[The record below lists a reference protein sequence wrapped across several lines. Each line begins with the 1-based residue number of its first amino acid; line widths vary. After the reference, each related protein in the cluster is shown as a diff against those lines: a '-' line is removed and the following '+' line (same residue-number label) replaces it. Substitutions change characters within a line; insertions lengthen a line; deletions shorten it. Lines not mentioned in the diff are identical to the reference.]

1 MAGGEI
7 ENLSDRIRNNIFAPQ
22 FSIMHKFVFLFAL
35 WLTVFGACAQETTF
49 KTNGP
54 DDYREG
60 VHVFTNATI
69 WKNYNTRI
77 DSATLIIRDGKVV
90 DAGKNISL
98 PKGAIVHDL
107 KGKFIYPSFIDIF
120 SDYGMPDVTKAKGSE
135 DPQMESN
142 IKGAYGWN
150 QAIHT
155 DFHADRNFAVNDGK
169 ADELRKI
176 GFGSVLTN
184 KKDGIARG
192 TGAVVTLNNDK
203 ENFVLVKPDAS
214 ANYSFNKGSSTQ
226 DYPSSLMGS
235 IALVRQTYYDAL
247 WYKSAT
253 DKKEFNINLEEWNKQ
268 QSVPQIF
275 DAGGDWQKVLRADKV
290 GDEFGV
296 QYIIKARGDE
306 YQRIDEVKNSK
317 AKLITTLNFPKAFDV
332 EDPDKANWVSLEEMK
347 HWELAPTNCAA
358 LAKAGVDFSLTATDL
373 EKKEDFLSA
382 LRKAVKYGLDSTLAL
397 KSLTYNPATFINVY
411 DKVGSLETG
420 KLANFFVT
428 SKPLFDDKCEI
439 NENWI
444 QGKRYEIKPF
454 EQKDIRGEY
463 SLNIF
468 VNAPAQMFKL
478 KVSGDA
484 TSPKAQ
490 IILSDTIK
498 LDAKLSYKD
507 HDISLSFSPDKKT
520 TGKIRLSGTINYI
533 EKSWGGKGE
542 YPDGGWVAW
551 NATQTKGPE
560 ADTSKPKKDTVDVSK
575 NLGKVIFPFM
585 AYGNEQVP
593 VQENFL
599 IKNGTVWTSEAEGA
613 LVNSD
618 VIIRRGK
625 ISFVGKNLSCADCK
639 TIDATNKF
647 VTSGI
652 IDEHNHIAIQEGV
665 NEGTEASS
673 AEVRIGD
680 VVSCDDVNIYRQLA
694 GGVIGAQLLHG
705 SANPIGGQSALV
717 KFRWGYTP
725 EKMKIEGADGFIKF
739 ALGENVKQSNWGD
752 HSRVRYPQ
760 TRMGVEQTYYNYFTK
775 AKEYQKQWSA
785 YNAAKIKGVAPRR
798 DIELDALSE
807 ILNKKR
813 FITCHSYVQSEINML
828 MHVADSFNFKVN
840 TFTHILEGYKVADK
854 MKAHGANAS
863 TFADWWAYKY
873 EVIDAI
879 PYNAAIL
886 TKVGI
891 NTAVNSDDAE
901 MARRLNQEAAKSI
914 KYGGLTEE
922 QAWKLCT
929 LNPAKML
936 HLDNRTGSIKVG
948 KDADIVV
955 WNNNPLSIY
964 AKAEKTFVDGILFFD
979 IERDAQKRDEIRRE
993 RARLI
998 QKMLDDKKSGGAT
1011 QEPSPKGHSEYSCG
1025 GFEEHNH

>member
-1 MAGGEI
+1 MRKLA
-7 ENLSDRIRNNIFAPQ
+7 
-22 FSIMHKFVFLFAL
+22 FVFGLL
-35 WLTVFGACAQETTF
+35 SIVLYLSSQETTF

-60 VHVFTNATI
+60 VHAFTNATI
-69 WKNYNTRI
+69 WKNYNTKI
-77 DSATLIIRDGKVV
+77 DSATLIIRDGNVV
-90 DAGKNISL
+90 DAGKNISI
-98 PKGAIVHDL
+98 PKGAIIHDL

-120 SDYGMPDVTKAKGSE
+120 SDYGMPDVAKAKWNE

-142 IKGAYGWN
+142 IKGAFGWN

-155 DFHADRNFAVNDGK
+155 DFHADRIFIVNDSK

-176 GFGSVLTN
+176 GFGTVLTN

-203 ENFVLVKPDAS
+203 ENFVLIKPDAA

-235 IALVRQTYYDAL
+235 IALLRQTYYDAQ
-247 WYKSAT
+247 WYKTAT

-268 QSVPQIF
+268 QTVTHIF

-290 GDEFGV
+290 GDEFNV
-296 QYIIKARGDE
+296 QYIIKTKGDE
-306 YQRIDEVKNSK
+306 YKRVEEIKNAK

-332 EDPDKANWVSLEEMK
+332 EDPYKANWVSLEDMK
-347 HWELAPTNCAA
+347 NWELAPTNCAA
-358 LAKAGVDFSLTATDL
+358 LAKAGVDFSLTTSDL
-373 EKKEDFLSA
+373 EKKDDFLA
-382 LRKAVKYGLDSTLAL
+382 NLRKAVKYGLDSTVAL
-397 KSLTYNPATFINVY
+397 KSLTYNPASFINVY

-420 KLANFFVT
+420 KLANFFIT
-428 SKPLFDDKCEI
+428 SKSLFDEKCEI

-444 QGKRYEIKPF
+444 QGKRYEIKAF
-454 EQKDIRGEY
+454 DAKDIRGEY
-463 SLNIF
+463 ALNIF
-468 VNAPAQMFKL
+468 VNSPSTAKYKL
-478 KVSGDA
+478 KVSAEA

-490 IILSDTIK
+490 IILSDSAK
-498 LDAKLSYKD
+498 LDANVSYKD
-507 HDISLSFSPDKKT
+507 KDISLSFSTDKKAT
-520 TGKIRLSGTINYI
+520 EKIRLTGTIDYATN
-533 EKSWGGKGE
+533 SWSGKGQ
-542 YPDGGWVAW
+542 YADGSWVSW
-551 NATQTKGPE
+551 DATQTKGAD
-560 ADTSKPKKDTVDVSK
+560 ADTSKPKKDTIDVTK
-575 NLGKVIFPFM
+575 NLGKITFPFM

-593 VQENFL
+593 TQENFL
-599 IKNGTVWTSEAEGA
+599 IKNGTVWTNEADGV
-613 LVNSD
+613 LTNTD
-618 VIIRRGK
+618 VVIRSGK
-625 ISFVGKNLSCADCK
+625 ISAVGKSLACADCK

-647 VTSGI
+647 VTAGI

-680 VVSCDDVNIYRQLA
+680 VVSCDDINIYRQLA
-694 GGVIGAQLLHG
+694 GGVTAAQLLHG
-705 SANPIGGQSALV
+705 SANPIGGQSAMV

-725 EKMKIEGADGFIKF
+725 EKMKVEGADGFIKF
-739 ALGENVKQSNWGD
+739 ALGENVKQTNWGD

-775 AKEYQKQWSA
+775 AKEYQKQWGA
-785 YNAAKIKGVAPRR
+785 YSAAKVKGVSPRR

-854 MKAHGANAS
+854 MKAHGVNAS

-891 NTAVNSDDAE
+891 NTAINSDDAE
-901 MARRLNQEAAKSI
+901 MARRLNQEAAKGV
-914 KYGGLTEE
+914 KYGGLSETE
-922 QAWKLCT
+922 AWKMVT

-936 HLDNRTGSIKVG
+936 HIDSRTGSIKTG
-948 KDADIVV
+948 KDADVVV
-955 WNNNPLSIY
+955 WSDNPLSVY
-964 AKAEKTFVDGILFFD
+964 AKAERTFVDGILFFD
-979 IERDAQKRDEIRRE
+979 VEKDALKREEIRKE

-998 QKMLDDKKSGGAT
+998 QKMLDDKKGGGAT
-1011 QEPSPKGHSEYSCG
+1011 QEPSPKTRREYSCG
-1025 GFEEHNH
+1025 GDEEHNH

>member
-1 MAGGEI
+1 MRK
-7 ENLSDRIRNNIFAPQ
+7 L
-22 FSIMHKFVFLFAL
+22 VFLLGL
-35 WLTVFGACAQETTF
+35 WSLVFQLHSQETTF

-60 VHVFTNATI
+60 VHVFTNATL
-69 WKNYNTRI
+69 WKNYNTKI
-77 DSATLIIRDGKVV
+77 DSATLVIRDGKVV
-90 DAGKNISL
+90 DAGKNIAA
-98 PKGAIVHDL
+98 PKGAMVHDL

-120 SDYGMPDVTKAKGSE
+120 SDYGMPEVAKAKRSE

-155 DFHADRNFAVNDGK
+155 DFQAAKNFTVVDGK

-176 GFGSVLTN
+176 GFGTVLSN

-192 TGAVVTLNNDK
+192 TGTVVTLNSDK
-203 ENFVLVKPDAS
+203 ENFVLVKADAS
-214 ANYSFNKGSSTQ
+214 AHYSFNKGSSSQ

-235 IALVRQTYYDAL
+235 IALLRQTHYDAQ
-247 WYKSAT
+247 WYKTST
-253 DKKEFNINLEEWNKQ
+253 DKKEYNINLEEWNAE
-268 QSVPQIF
+268 QSLPQIF

-290 GDEFGV
+290 GDEIGV
-296 QYIIKARGDE
+296 QYIIKAKGDE
-306 YQRIDEVKNSK
+306 YKRVDELKKSN
-317 AKLITTLNFPKAFDV
+317 AKIITSLNFPKAFDV
-332 EDPDKANWVSLEEMK
+332 DDPYKANWVSLEEMK
-347 HWELAPTNCAA
+347 HWELAPTNCAT
-358 LAKAGVDFSLTATDL
+358 LAKAGIDFALTTSDL
-373 EKKEDFLSA
+373 EKKEEFLA
-382 LRKAVKYGLDSTLAL
+382 NLRKAVKYGLDSTLAL
-397 KSLTYNPATFINVY
+397 KALTYNPASFTNVY
-411 DKVGSLETG
+411 DKVGSLEPG
-420 KLANFFVT
+420 KLANFFIT
-428 SKPLFDDKCEI
+428 SKPLFDEKAEI

-444 QGKRYEIKPF
+444 QGRRYEVKAF
-454 EQKDIRGEY
+454 DQKDIRGEY
-463 SLNIF
+463 ALAIGSTKY
-468 VNAPAQMFKL
+468 KL
-478 KVSGDA
+478 KLTGEA
-484 TSPKAQ
+484 TAPKAQ
-490 IILSDTIK
+490 IILTDTVK
-498 LDAKLSYKD
+498 LDAKFSYKD
-507 HDISLSFSPDKKT
+507 NDISFSFLPEKKAT
-520 TGKIRLSGTINYI
+520 EKIRLSGTIDYSAKAWSGN
-533 EKSWGGKGE
+533 GQLGNGE
-542 YPDGGWVAW
+542 WITW
-551 NATQTKGPE
+551 SATQTKGAD
-560 ADTSKPKKDTVDVSK
+560 ADTSKPKKDTIDVTK
-575 NLGKVIFPFM
+575 NLGKVTFPFL
-585 AYGNEQVP
+585 AYGNEQIP
-593 VQENFL
+593 VQENYL
-599 IKNGTVWTSEAEGA
+599 LKNGTVWTNEADGV
-613 LVNSD
+613 LSNSD
-618 VIIRRGK
+618 VIIRAGK
-625 ISFVGKNLSCADCK
+625 ISSVGKNLACADCK

-647 VTSGI
+647 ITSGI

-665 NEGTEASS
+665 NEGAKASS

-680 VVSCDDVNIYRQLA
+680 VVTCDDINIYRQLS

-705 SANPIGGQSALV
+705 SANPIGGQSALI
-717 KFRWGYTP
+717 KFRWGYAP

-752 HSRVRYPQ
+752 HNTVRYPQ

-775 AKEYQKQWSA
+775 AKEYQKQWDK
-785 YNAAKIKGVAPRR
+785 YNTSKTKGVSPRR
-798 DIELDALSE
+798 DIELDALAE

-828 MHVADSFNFKVN
+828 MHVADSFNFKIN

-886 TKVGI
+886 TKAGI

-922 QAWKLCT
+922 QTWKLCT

-936 HLDNRTGSIKVG
+936 HLDSRTGSIKVG
-948 KDADIVV
+948 KDGDIVV
-955 WNNNPLSIY
+955 WSANPLSIY

-979 IERDAQKRDEIRRE
+979 SEKDLQKREEIRKE

-998 QKMLDDKKSGGAT
+998 QKMLDDKKGGGAT
-1011 QEPSPKGHSEYSCG
+1011 QEPSPKGLNEYSCG
-1025 GFEEHNH
+1025 DNDK

>member
-1 MAGGEI
+1 MRKLVSVFCLVSI
-7 ENLSDRIRNNIFAPQ
+7 VLSL
-22 FSIMHKFVFLFAL
+22 FS
-35 WLTVFGACAQETTF
+35 QETTF

-54 DDYREG
+54 DDFREG
-60 VHVFTNATI
+60 IHAFTNATI
-69 WKNYNTRI
+69 CKNYNTKI
-77 DSATLIIRDGKVV
+77 DSATLIIRDGKIV
-90 DAGKNISL
+90 DAGKNISI
-98 PKGAIVHDL
+98 PKCAIVHDL

-120 SDYGMPDVTKAKGSE
+120 SDYGMPDVTKARGSE

-150 QAIHT
+150 QAINT
-155 DFHADRNFAVNDGK
+155 DFHAHSNFVVNDGK

-176 GFGSVLTN
+176 GFGTVLTN

-192 TGAVVTLNNDK
+192 TGTVVTLNNDK
-203 ENFVLVKPDAS
+203 ENFVIIQPYAS

-235 IALVRQTYYDAL
+235 IALLRQTYYDAK
-247 WYKSAT
+247 WYSSNYAVNR
-253 DKKEFNINLEEWNKQ
+253 KEFNINLDEWNLQ
-268 QSVPQIF
+268 QTFPQIF

-290 GDEFGV
+290 GDEFSV
-296 QYIIKARGDE
+296 QYIIKAKGDE
-306 YQRIDEVKNSK
+306 YKRIDEIKKSN
-317 AKLITTLNFPKAFDV
+317 AKIITSLNFPKAFDV
-332 EDPDKANWVSLEEMK
+332 EDPYKANWVSLEDMK
-347 HWELAPTNCAA
+347 NWELAPTNCAA
-358 LAKAGVDFSLTATDL
+358 LAKAGIDFSLTTSDL
-373 EKKEDFLSA
+373 EKKDDFLGN

-397 KSLTYNPATFINVY
+397 KALTYNPASFINVY

-420 KLANFFVT
+420 KLANFFIT
-428 SKPLFDDKCEI
+428 SKPLFDEKCVI

-444 QGKRYEIKPF
+444 QGKRYEVNAF
-454 EQKDIRGEY
+454 DAKDIRGEY
-463 SLNIF
+463 ALNLY
-468 VNAPAQMFKL
+468 VNSPSTAKYKL
-478 KVSGDA
+478 KLTGDA
-484 TSPKAQ
+484 SSPKAQ
-490 IILSDTIK
+490 LILSDSAK
-498 LDAKLSYKD
+498 LDVKISYKD
-507 HDISLSFSPDKKT
+507 KDISLSFSTDKKAT
-520 TGKIRLSGTINYI
+520 EKIRLSGTIDYATNTWY
-533 EKSWGGKGE
+533 GKGQ
-542 YPDGGWVAW
+542 YADGSWVNW
-551 NATQTKGPE
+551 DATLTKGPD
-560 ADTSKPKKDTVDVSK
+560 ADTTKPKKDTIDVTK
-575 NLGKVIFPFM
+575 NLGKVIFPFL

-599 IKNGTVWTSEAEGA
+599 IKNGTVWTNETEGV
-613 LVNSD
+613 LQNTD
-618 VIIRRGK
+618 VIIRAGK
-625 ISFVGKNLSCADCK
+625 ISAVGKNLACADCK

-647 VTSGI
+647 VTAGI

-665 NEGTEASS
+665 NEGSKASS

-680 VVSCDDVNIYRQLA
+680 VVSCDDINIYRQLA

-725 EKMKIEGADGFIKF
+725 EKMKFEGADGFIKF

-752 HSRVRYPQ
+752 HNRIRYPQ

-775 AKEYQKQWSA
+775 AREYSKLWNA
-785 YNAAKIKGVAPRR
+785 YNAAKVKGVSSRR
-798 DIELDALSE
+798 DIELDALAE
-807 ILNKKR
+807 ILNQKR

-854 MKAHGANAS
+854 MKAHGVNAS

-891 NTAVNSDDAE
+891 NTAINSDDAE

-914 KYGGLTEE
+914 KYGGLSESE
-922 QAWKLCT
+922 AWKMVT

-948 KDADIVV
+948 KDADVVV
-955 WNNNPLSIY
+955 WSANPLSIY
-964 AKAEKTFVDGILFFD
+964 AKVEKTFVDGILFFD
-979 IERDAQKRDEIRRE
+979 YEKDLLKREEIRKE

-998 QKMLDDKKSGGAT
+998 QKMLDDKKGGGAT
-1011 QEPSPKGHSEYSCG
+1011 QEPVKKENKEYSCSE
-1025 GFEEHNH
+1025 FEQHNH

>member
-1 MAGGEI
+1 M
-7 ENLSDRIRNNIFAPQ
+7 RKVVFA
-22 FSIMHKFVFLFAL
+22 FVSSI
-35 WLTVFGACAQETTF
+35 LTSGLYSQETTF

-60 VHVFTNATI
+60 FHAFTHATI
-69 WKNYNTRI
+69 CKAYNNRV
-77 DSATLIIRDGKVV
+77 DSATLVIRDGKVV
-90 DAGKNISL
+90 EAGKNVVV
-98 PKGAIVHDL
+98 PQGAIVHDL
-107 KGKFIYPSFIDIF
+107 NGKFIYPSFIDIF
-120 SDYGMPDVTKAKGSE
+120 SDYGMPDVQKPKWNE

-155 DFHADRNFAVNDGK
+155 DFHADRVFTVNDVK
-169 ADELRKI
+169 ADELRKV
-176 GFGSVLTN
+176 GFGTVLTH

-192 TGAVVTLNNDK
+192 TGAVVTLNNER
-203 ENFVLVKPDAS
+203 ENFVLIKPDAS

-235 IALVRQTYYDAL
+235 IALLRQTYYDAQ
-247 WYKSAT
+247 WYKSTA

-268 QSVPQIF
+268 QSVAQVF
-275 DAGGDWQKVLRADKV
+275 DAGGDWQKILRADKV

-306 YQRIDEVKNSK
+306 YQRIEEVKSTK
-317 AKLITTLNFPKAFDV
+317 AKIITTLNFPKAFDV
-332 EDPDKANWVSLEEMK
+332 EDPYKANWLSLEEMK

-358 LAKAGVDFSLTATDL
+358 LAKAGIDFAITVSDL
-373 EKKEDFLSA
+373 EKKEDFLFA
-382 LRKAVKYGLDSTLAL
+382 LRKAVKYGLDSVTAL
-397 KSLTYNPATFINVY
+397 KALTFNPASFVNVY
-411 DKVGSLETG
+411 DKVGSLEPG
-420 KLANFFVT
+420 KLANFFIT
-428 SKPLFDDKCEI
+428 SKPLFDEKCEI

-444 QGKRYEIKPF
+444 QGKRYEMKAF

-463 SLNIF
+463 KLEVKNAKLEVKDYSMKVTGEI
-468 VNAPAQMFKL
+468 NAPKAAFSDSL
-478 KVSGDA
+478 KTEVKV
-484 TSPKAQ
+484 T
-490 IILSDTIK
+490 
-498 LDAKLSYKD
+498 YKD
-507 HDISLSFSPDKKT
+507 NDIVLSFNMDKKPEAN
-520 TGKIRLSGTINYI
+520 KVRLSGTINHAA
-533 EKSWGGKGE
+533 KVWSGRGQLANGE
-542 YPDGGWVAW
+542 WVFW
-551 NATQTKGPE
+551 TATQTKPAE
-560 ADTSKPKKDTVDVSK
+560 ADTSKPKKDTLNVTRG
-575 NLGKVIFPFM
+575 LGKVIFPFV

-593 VQENFL
+593 SQENFL
-599 IKNGTVWTSEAEGA
+599 IKNGTVWTNEAEGN
-613 LVNSD
+613 LTNTD
-618 VIIRRGK
+618 VIVKSGK
-625 ISFVGKNLSCADCK
+625 IFSIGKNLVCSDCK

-652 IDEHNHIAIQEGV
+652 IDEHNHIAIQQGV

-680 VVSCDDVNIYRQLA
+680 VISCDDINIYRQLA

-717 KFRWGYTP
+717 KFRWGFTS

-752 HSRVRYPQ
+752 HSRIRYPQ

-775 AKEYQKQWSA
+775 AREYQNQWAA
-785 YNAAKIKGVAPRR
+785 YNMAKVKGAAPRR

-854 MKAHGANAS
+854 MKTHGVNAS

-879 PYNAAIL
+879 PYNAALL
-886 TKVGI
+886 TKAGI
-891 NTAVNSDDAE
+891 TTAINSDDAE

-914 KYGGLTEE
+914 KYGGLSEVE
-922 QAWKLCT
+922 AWKTVT
-929 LNPAKML
+929 LNPAIML
-936 HLDNRTGSIKVG
+936 HIDKQTGSIKIG
-948 KDADIVV
+948 KDADMVV
-955 WNNNPLSIY
+955 WSDDPLSVY

-979 IERDAQKRDEIRRE
+979 MEKDFQKQEEIRKE

-998 QKMLDDKKSGGAT
+998 QKMLDDKKGGGAT
-1011 QEPSPKGHSEYSCG
+1011 QEPSSKPNFTYSCSE
-1025 GFEEHNH
+1025 FEHQH

>member
-1 MAGGEI
+1 MRKLALVYCL
-7 ENLSDRIRNNIFAPQ
+7 LSI
-22 FSIMHKFVFLFAL
+22 VFYLF
-35 WLTVFGACAQETTF
+35 AQETTF

-60 VHVFTNATI
+60 KHAFTNATI
-69 WKNYNTRI
+69 FISYNKKI
-77 DSATLIIRDGKVV
+77 DSATLLIKNGRVFKVLSFGEDLGEVGFII
-90 DAGKNISL
+90 
-98 PKGAIVHDL
+98 HDL
-107 KGKFIYPSFIDIF
+107 KGKFIYPSFIDVF
-120 SDYGMPDVTKAKGSE
+120 SDYGMPDVAKPKGSE

-155 DFHADRNFAVNDGK
+155 DFHADRNFTVNEGK
-169 ADELRKI
+169 ADDLRKI
-176 GFGSVLTN
+176 GFGAVLTN

-203 ENFVLVKPDAS
+203 ENFVLVKADAT

-235 IALVRQTYYDAL
+235 IALIRQTYYDAQ
-247 WYKSAT
+247 WYKTSI
-253 DKKEFNINLEEWNKQ
+253 DKKEFNINLQEWNLEQ
-268 QSVPQIF
+268 TIPQIF
-275 DAGGDWQKVLRADKV
+275 DAGGDWQKVLRADKL
-290 GDEFGV
+290 GDEFNV
-296 QYIIKARGDE
+296 QYIIKTKGDE
-306 YQRIDEVKNSK
+306 YKRIDEIKKSN
-317 AKLITTLNFPKAFDV
+317 AKIITSLNFPKAFDV
-332 EDPDKANWVSLEEMK
+332 EDPYKANWVSLEEMK
-347 HWELAPTNCAA
+347 NWELAPTNCAA
-358 LAKAGVDFSLTATDL
+358 LAKAGIDFSLTASDV
-373 EKKEDFLSA
+373 EKKDDFLSN

-397 KSLTYNPATFINVY
+397 KSLTYNPAMFVNVY
-411 DKVGSLETG
+411 DKVGSLDAG
-420 KLANFFVT
+420 KLANFFIT
-428 SKPLFDDKCEI
+428 SKPLFDAQCEI

-444 QGKRYEIKPF
+444 QGKRYEIKAF
-454 EQKDIRGEY
+454 DAKDIRGEY
-463 SLNIF
+463 ALAVSSNKY
-468 VNAPAQMFKL
+468 KL
-478 KVSGDA
+478 RLSGDA
-484 TSPKAQ
+484 SSPKAQ
-490 IILSDTIK
+490 LILSDTNK
-498 LDAKLSYKD
+498 LDVKLSYKD
-507 HDISLSFSPDKKT
+507 NDISLSFSIDKKVEQS
-520 TGKIRLSGTINYI
+520 KIRLTGTIDYNT
-533 EKSWGGKGE
+533 KSWSGNGQMPNG
-542 YPDGGWVAW
+542 DWITWSA
-551 NATQTKGPE
+551 AQIKGPD
-560 ADTSKPKKDTVDVSK
+560 ADTTKPKKDTIDITK
-575 NLGKVIFPFM
+575 NLGKVIFPFLG
-585 AYGNEQVP
+585 YGNEQIP
-593 VQENFL
+593 TQENFL
-599 IKNGTVWTSEAEGA
+599 IKNGTVWTNEAEGI
-613 LVNSD
+613 LQNTD
-618 VIIRRGK
+618 VIIRTGK
-625 ISFVGKNLSCADCK
+625 ISSFGKNLACADCK

-647 VTSGI
+647 VTAGI

-665 NEGTEASS
+665 NEGTKASS

-680 VVSCDDVNIYRQLA
+680 VVSCDDINIYRQLA

-752 HSRVRYPQ
+752 HNRVRYPQ

-775 AKEYQKQWSA
+775 AREYNGHLSQTLSEGEGLKTKQSKGK
-785 YNAAKIKGVAPRR
+785 AAVTPLSFGEGRGER
-798 DIELDALSE
+798 CDLELEALRE
-807 ILNKKR
+807 ILNHKR

-901 MARRLNQEAAKSI
+901 MARRLNQEAAKSM

-936 HLDNRTGSIKVG
+936 HLDKQTGSIKVG
-948 KDADIVV
+948 KDADVVV
-955 WNNNPLSIY
+955 WSANPLSIY

-979 IERDAQKRDEIRRE
+979 IEKDLQKREEIKKE

-998 QKMLDDKKSGGAT
+998 QKMLDDKKGGGAT
-1011 QEPSPKGHSEYSCG
+1011 QEPSAKGRKEYSCG
-1025 GFEEHNH
+1025 DNDK

>member
-1 MAGGEI
+1 MRKF
-7 ENLSDRIRNNIFAPQ
+7 LS
-22 FSIMHKFVFLFAL
+22 SIYLLSIVYCLSS
-35 WLTVFGACAQETTF
+35 QETTF

-60 VHVFTNATI
+60 KHAFTNATI
-69 WKNYNTRI
+69 YISYNQKI
-77 DSATLIIRDGKVV
+77 DSATLYIENGKVLAV
-90 DAGKNISL
+90 TPSPSGRAGEGL
-98 PKGAIVHDL
+98 GAGFIVHEMQ
-107 KGKFIYPSFIDIF
+107 GKFIYPSFIDIF
-120 SDYGMPDVTKAKGSE
+120 SDYGMPDVPKPKNSE
-135 DPQMESN
+135 DPQLESN

-155 DFHADRNFAVNDGK
+155 DFHADRNFTVNDGK

-176 GFGSVLTN
+176 GFGAVLTN

-235 IALVRQTYYDAL
+235 IALIRQTYYDAQ
-247 WYKSAT
+247 WYKTSI
-253 DKKEFNINLEEWNKQ
+253 DKKEFNINLQEWNLEQ
-268 QSVPQIF
+268 TIPQIF

-290 GDEFGV
+290 GDEFSV
-296 QYIIKARGDE
+296 QYIIKAKGDE
-306 YQRIDEVKNSK
+306 YKRVDEIKKSN
-317 AKLITTLNFPKAFDV
+317 AKIITSLNFPKAFDV
-332 EDPDKANWVSLEEMK
+332 EDPYKANWVSLEDMK

-358 LAKAGVDFSLTATDL
+358 LAKAAIDFSITTSDL
-373 EKKEDFLSA
+373 EKKDDFLGN
-382 LRKAVKYGLDSTLAL
+382 LRKAVKYGLDSSLAL
-397 KSLTYNPATFINVY
+397 KALTYNPASFINVY
-411 DKVGSLETG
+411 DKVGSLEAG
-420 KLANFFVT
+420 KLANFFIT
-428 SKPLFDDKCEI
+428 SKPLFDEKCDL

-444 QGKRYEIKPF
+444 QGTRYEIKAF
-454 EQKDIRGEY
+454 DQKDIRGEY
-463 SLNIF
+463 ALTVGN
-468 VNAPAQMFKL
+468 NKYKL
-478 KVSGDA
+478 KLNGEAS
-484 TSPKAQ
+484 SSKAQ
-490 IILSDTIK
+490 IILSDTNK
-498 LDAKLSYKD
+498 LDAKLSYKSN
-507 HDISLSFSPDKKT
+507 DISLSFSADKKAEQS
-520 TGKIRLSGTINYI
+520 KIRLTGTIDYNT
-533 EKSWGGKGE
+533 KSWSGNGQLANG
-542 YPDGGWVAW
+542 DWITW
-551 NATQTKGPE
+551 SATQTKGPE
-560 ADTSKPKKDTVDVSK
+560 ADTTKPKKDSVDVTK
-575 NLGKVIFPFM
+575 NLGKVIFPFL
-585 AYGNEQVP
+585 AYGNEQIP
-593 VQENFL
+593 TQENFL
-599 IKNGTVWTSEAEGA
+599 IKNGTVWTNETEHVLA
-613 LVNSD
+613 NTD
-618 VIIRRGK
+618 VIIRAGK
-625 ISFVGKNLSCADCK
+625 TSSIGKNLACADCK

-647 VTSGI
+647 VTAGI

-673 AEVRIGD
+673 AEVRISD
-680 VVSCDDVNIYRQLA
+680 VVSCDDINIYRQLA

-752 HSRVRYPQ
+752 HNRIRYPQ

-775 AKEYQKQWSA
+775 AKEYQKQWGT
-785 YNAAKIKGVAPRR
+785 YNAAKVKGVSPRK
-798 DIELDALSE
+798 DIELDAISE

-854 MKAHGANAS
+854 MKAHGVNAS

-922 QAWKLCT
+922 QAWKMVT

-936 HLDNRTGSIKVG
+936 HLDKQTGSIKVG
-948 KDADIVV
+948 KDADVV
-955 WNNNPLSIY
+955 IWSANPLSVY

-979 IERDAQKRDEIRRE
+979 IGRDAQKRDEIRKE

-998 QKMLDDKKSGGAT
+998 QKMLDDKKGGGGT
-1011 QEPSPKGHSEYSCG
+1011 QEPSPKGNKEYSCG
-1025 GFEEHNH
+1025 DFEEHNH

>member
-1 MAGGEI
+1 MCKLLFYI
-7 ENLSDRIRNNIFAPQ
+7 CLLLNVCRLS
-22 FSIMHKFVFLFAL
+22 S
-35 WLTVFGACAQETTF
+35 QETTF

-54 DDYREG
+54 DDFREG
-60 VHVFTNATI
+60 IHAFTNATI
-69 WKNYNTRI
+69 WKNYNTKI
-77 DSATLIIRDGKVV
+77 DSATLIIRDGKIV
-90 DAGKNISL
+90 DAGRNISI
-98 PKGAIVHDL
+98 PKGAIIHDL
-107 KGKFIYPSFIDIF
+107 KGKFIYPSFIDVF
-120 SDYGMPDVTKAKGSE
+120 SDYGMPDVAKTKGSE

-155 DFHADRNFAVNDGK
+155 DFSAARNFTVNDGK
-169 ADELRKI
+169 ADDLRKI
-176 GFGSVLTN
+176 GFGAVLTN

-192 TGAVVTLNNDK
+192 TGAVVTLNNEK
-203 ENFVLVKPDAS
+203 ENFVLVKADAS

-226 DYPSSLMGS
+226 DYPESLMGS
-235 IALVRQTYYDAL
+235 IALLRQTYYDAQ
-247 WYKSAT
+247 WYSAV
-253 DKKEFNINLEEWNKQ
+253 KALPFGEGRGGAEFNINLEEWNKQ

-275 DAGGDWQKVLRADKV
+275 DAGGDWQKVLRADKI
-290 GDEFGV
+290 GDEFNV
-296 QYIIKARGDE
+296 QYIIKTKGDE
-306 YQRIDEVKNSK
+306 YKRIDEVKKSN
-317 AKLITTLNFPKAFDV
+317 AKIITTLNFPKAFDV
-332 EDPDKANWVSLEEMK
+332 EDPYKANWVSLEEMK
-347 HWELAPTNCAA
+347 NWELAPTNCAA
-358 LAKAGVDFSLTATDL
+358 LAKAGIDFSLTTSDL
-373 EKKEDFLSA
+373 EKKEDFLA
-382 LRKAVKYGLDSTLAL
+382 NLRKAVKYGLDSSLAL
-397 KSLTYNPATFINVY
+397 KALTYNPALFINVY

-428 SKPLFDDKCEI
+428 SKPLFDEMCEI

-444 QGKRYEIKPF
+444 QGKRYEIKAF
-454 EQKDIRGEY
+454 DQKDIRGEY
-463 SLNIF
+463 TLTVSANTPT
-468 VNAPAQMFKL
+468 ATFKL
-478 KVSGDA
+478 KVSGEA

-507 HDISLSFSPDKKT
+507 NDISLSFSPDKKT
-520 TGKIRLSGTINYI
+520 TGKIRLSGTINYA

-542 YPDGGWVAW
+542 YPDGAWVTW
-551 NATQTKGPE
+551 NATQTKGPD
-560 ADTSKPKKDTVDVSK
+560 ADTTKSKKDTVDVTK
-575 NLGKVIFPFM
+575 NLGKVTFPFM

-593 VQENFL
+593 TQENFM
-599 IKNGTVWTSEAEGA
+599 IKNGTVWTNETDGV
-613 LVNSD
+613 LQNTD
-618 VIIRRGK
+618 VIIRAGK
-625 ISFVGKNLSCADCK
+625 ISSIGKNLACADCK

-647 VTSGI
+647 ITSGI

-680 VVSCDDVNIYRQLA
+680 VVNCDDINIYRQLA

-705 SANPIGGQSALV
+705 SANPIGGQSTLV

-725 EKMKIEGADGFIKF
+725 EKMKVEGSDGFIKF

-752 HSRVRYPQ
+752 HNRVRYPQ

-775 AKEYQKQWSA
+775 AKEYQKQWGA
-785 YNAAKIKGVAPRR
+785 YNSAKVKGISPRR

-854 MKAHGANAS
+854 MKAHGVNAS

-879 PYNAAIL
+879 PYNATIL

-891 NTAVNSDDAE
+891 NTAINSDDAE

-914 KYGGLTEE
+914 KYGGLTED

-948 KDADIVV
+948 KDADVVV
-955 WNNNPLSIY
+955 WSANPLSIY

-979 IERDAQKRDEIRRE
+979 IERDALKREEIRKE

-998 QKMLDDKKSGGAT
+998 QKMLDDKKGGGAT
-1011 QEPSPKGHSEYSCG
+1011 QEPAPKGHSEYNCG
-1025 GFEEHNH
+1025 DFEETIR

>member
-1 MAGGEI
+1 M
-7 ENLSDRIRNNIFAPQ
+7 R
-22 FSIMHKFVFLFAL
+22 KFFFLHWFL
-35 WLTVFGACAQETTF
+35 VLGSWLYSQETTF

-60 VHVFTNATI
+60 IHAFTNAII
-69 WKNYNTRI
+69 WKNYNTKI
-77 DSATLIIRDGKVV
+77 DSATLVIRDGKVV
-90 DAGKNISL
+90 DAGKNISV
-98 PKGAIVHDL
+98 PKGAIIHDL

-120 SDYGMPDVTKAKGSE
+120 SDYGMPEVVKPKWNE

-155 DFHADRNFAVNDGK
+155 DFHADRNFTVNEK
-169 ADELRKI
+169 TADELRKI
-176 GFGSVLTN
+176 GFGAVLTN

-192 TGAVVTLNNDK
+192 TGAVVTLKNDK
-203 ENFVLVKPDAS
+203 ENFVLVKPNAS

-235 IALVRQTYYDAL
+235 IALIRQTYYDAQ
-247 WYKSAT
+247 WYKTST
-253 DKKEFNINLEEWNKQ
+253 DKKEFNINLEEWNVE

-275 DAGGDWQKVLRADKV
+275 DAGGDWQKVLRADKL

-296 QYIIKARGDE
+296 QYIIKAKGDE
-306 YQRIDEVKNSK
+306 YKRVEEIKKTN
-317 AKLITTLNFPKAFDV
+317 AKIITTLSFPKAFEV
-332 EDPDKANWVSLEEMK
+332 EDPYKSNWVSLEEMK
-347 HWELAPTNCAA
+347 HWELAPTNCASLANAGIDFA
-358 LAKAGVDFSLTATDL
+358 LTTSDL
-373 EKKEDFLSA
+373 EKKDDFLSA
-382 LRKAVKYGLDSTLAL
+382 LRKAVKYGLDSSLAL
-397 KSLTYNPATFINVY
+397 KALTYNPASFINAY

-420 KLANFFVT
+420 KLANFFIT
-428 SKPLFDDKCEI
+428 SKPLFDEKCVI

-444 QGKRYEIKPF
+444 QGKRYEINAF

-463 SLNIF
+463 ALVIAA
-468 VNAPAQMFKL
+468 NAPIAQLKL

-484 TSPKAQ
+484 ASPKAQ
-490 IILSDTIK
+490 VILSDTVK
-498 LDAKLSYKD
+498 LDVKLSYKES
-507 HDISLSFSPDKKT
+507 DIYLSFSPDKKT
-520 TGKIRLSGTINYI
+520 TGKIRLTGTINYNDNT
-533 EKSWGGKGE
+533 WLGKGQ
-542 YPDGGWVAW
+542 YPDGGWVSW
-551 NATQTKGPE
+551 NASQLKGPE
-560 ADTSKPKKDTVDVSK
+560 ADTTKPKKDTIDVTK
-575 NLGKVIFPFM
+575 NLGKVTYPFM

-593 VQENFL
+593 SQENFL
-599 IKNGTVWTSEAEGA
+599 IKNGTVWTNETEGV
-613 LVNSD
+613 LQNSD
-618 VIIRRGK
+618 VIIRAGK
-625 ISFVGKNLSCADCK
+625 ISSIGKNLACADCK

-652 IDEHNHIAIQEGV
+652 IDEHNHIAIQQGV

-673 AEVRIGD
+673 AEVCIGD
-680 VVSCDDVNIYRQLA
+680 VVSCDDINIYRQLS

-752 HSRVRYPQ
+752 KNTVRYPQ

-775 AKEYQKQWSA
+775 AKEYQKQWNTYNSA
-785 YNAAKIKGVAPRR
+785 KVKGVSPRR

-854 MKAHGANAS
+854 MKAHGVNAS

-879 PYNAAIL
+879 PYNTALL

-891 NTAVNSDDAE
+891 TTAVNSDDAE

-914 KYGGLTEE
+914 KYGGLSEE
-922 QAWKLCT
+922 EAWKTVT

-936 HLDNRTGSIKVG
+936 HLDKQTGSIKAG
-948 KDADIVV
+948 KDADVVV
-955 WNNNPLSIY
+955 WSANPLSIY
-964 AKAEKTFVDGILFFD
+964 ARAEKTFVDGILFYD
-979 IERDAQKRDEIRRE
+979 SEKDLLKREEIKKE

-998 QKMLDDKKSGGAT
+998 QKMLDEKKGGGAT
-1011 QEPSPKGHSEYSCG
+1011 QEPVKRENHEYNCG
-1025 GFEEHNH
+1025 GFDEHNH

>member
-1 MAGGEI
+1 M
-7 ENLSDRIRNNIFAPQ
+7 RKFFF
-22 FSIMHKFVFLFAL
+22 FSWFLIL
-35 WLTVFGACAQETTF
+35 GSRLYSQETTF

-60 VHVFTNATI
+60 KHAFVHATVYI
-69 WKNYNTRI
+69 SYNKKI
-77 DSATLIIRDGKVV
+77 DDAVLLIENGKVV
-90 DAGKNISL
+90 AVNNAVMAGELGGGYI
-98 PKGAIVHDL
+98 IHDL

-120 SDYGMPDVTKAKGSE
+120 SDYGMPEVAKAKHSE

-155 DFHADRNFAVNDGK
+155 DFHAYRNFTVNDK
-169 ADELRKI
+169 AADDLRKI
-176 GFGSVLTN
+176 GFGTVLTN

-203 ENFVLVKPDAS
+203 ENFVLVKADAS

-226 DYPSSLMGS
+226 DYPESLMGT
-235 IALVRQTYYDAL
+235 IALLRQTYYDAA

-268 QSVPQIF
+268 QSAPQIF
-275 DAGGDWQKVLRADKV
+275 DASGDWQKILRADKV

-296 QYIIKARGDE
+296 QYIIKSKGDE
-306 YQRIDEVKNSK
+306 YKRIDEIKKSN
-317 AKLITTLNFPKAFDV
+317 AKIITTLNFPKAFDI
-332 EDPDKANWVSLEEMK
+332 EDPYKANWVSLEEMK
-347 HWELAPTNCAA
+347 HWELAPTNCAS
-358 LAKAGVDFSLTATDL
+358 LAKVGIDFSITTSDL

-382 LRKAVKYGLDSTLAL
+382 LRKAVKYGLDSSLAL
-397 KSLTYNPATFINVY
+397 KALTYNPASFINVY

-420 KLANFFVT
+420 KLANFFIT

-444 QGKRYEIKPF
+444 QGKRYEIKAF
-454 EQKDIRGEY
+454 DQKDIRGEY
-463 SLNIF
+463 TLVIAA
-468 VNAPAQMFKL
+468 NAPTATFKL

-484 TSPKAQ
+484 NAPKTQ
-490 IILSDTIK
+490 IILSDTVK

-507 HDISLSFSPDKKT
+507 NDVSLSFSPDKNTKE
-520 TGKIRLSGTINYI
+520 KIRLSGTIDYAQ
-533 EKSWGGKGE
+533 KSWGGKGE
-542 YPDGGWVAW
+542 YINGGWIAW
-551 NATQTKGPE
+551 SATQTKAPD
-560 ADTSKPKKDTVDVSK
+560 ADTTKPKRDTIDVTK
-575 NLGKVIFPFM
+575 NLGKVIFPFI
-585 AYGNEQVP
+585 AYGNEQIP
-593 VQENFL
+593 SQENFL
-599 IKNGTVWTSEAEGA
+599 IKNGTVWTNEADGV
-613 LVNSD
+613 LQNTD
-618 VIIRRGK
+618 VVIRAGK
-625 ISFVGKNLSCADCK
+625 ISSVGKNLACADCK

-680 VVSCDDVNIYRQLA
+680 VVSCDDINIYRQLA

-725 EKMKIEGADGFIKF
+725 EKMKIENADGFIKF

-752 HSRVRYPQ
+752 HNRVRYPQ

-775 AKEYQKQWSA
+775 AREYSPPA
-785 YNAAKIKGVAPRR
+785 PEGGVKGKAVPPSGVRGLRR
-798 DIELDALSE
+798 DLELDGLRE
-807 ILNKKR
+807 ILDHKR

-854 MKAHGANAS
+854 MKAHGVNAS

-901 MARRLNQEAAKSI
+901 MARRLNQEAAKTI

-955 WNNNPLSIY
+955 WSANPLSIY
-964 AKAEKTFVDGILFFD
+964 ARAEKTFVDGILFFD
-979 IERDAQKRDEIRRE
+979 NEKDLQKREEIKKE

-998 QKMLDDKKSGGAT
+998 QKMLEEKKGGGAT
-1011 QEPSPKGHSEYSCG
+1011 QEPVKKENHEYNCG
-1025 GFEEHNH
+1025 GFDEHNH